1 MFLQNQVLNIKVL
14 NISISF
20 RKTPGAL
27 IVFRFGDG
35 SVDPIMRQ
43 EVKLDNQK

>member
-27 IVFRFGDG
+27 IVCRSGDG
-35 SVDPIMRQ
+35 RVDPIMRQ